1 MWEYKTVEGRLNEVR
16 SNLDVLALSPLIRGN
31 LFAYTM
37 IDRSLEILAELLGEL
52 KGVDKDHFKQQI
64 IN

>member
-1 MWEYKTVEGRLNEVR
+1 
-16 SNLDVLALSPLIRGN
+16 VLALSPLIRGN